1 MKKVRLIMYSI
12 SFFSHLVIQLT
23 RVAIE
28 RSTIKRAEFVY
39 TIGMQFSASQLVFVD
54 ESACD
59 RRTTYRGRAWAI
71 QGQRAVRKCF
81 FMRGKQYVFVSICLF
96 LRTNVDD

>member
-1 MKKVRLIMYSI
+1 MLTQYSCLL
-12 SFFSHLVIQLT
+12 SHLSLQLT

-28 RSTIKRAEFVY
+28 QSAIKRAEYVY
-39 TIGMQFSASQLVFVD
+39 TIGMQYTADQLVFVD

-71 QGQRAVRKCF
+71 EGQRAVRKCF
-81 FMRGKQYVFVSICLF
+81 FIRGKRYVFLYICLF
-96 LRTNVDD
+96 L